1 MSSWRNVTVD
11 DLGQVVTG
19 YTPPIKKTEY
29 FGDEYPFITPT
40 DMTMD
45 SRIVQTERFLSQKG
59 YEYRKNRLLPR
70 DAICVVCVASLGKI
84 CMTTVPSTNEST
96 N

>member
-1 MSSWRNVTVD
+1 MSSWHNITID
-11 DLGQVVTG
+11 ELGEVITG

-40 DMTMD
+40 DIAID

-59 YEYRKNRLLPR
+59 YEYRKNRPT
-70 DAICVVCVASLGKI
+70 S
-84 CMTTVPSTNEST
+84 S
-96 N
+96 